1 MKQIFHEVPLHHP
14 APNLDSIRPPAR
26 FAVAIPLAITLA
38 VLLVTA
44 LAPLIAPFGQMEIVG
59 QPYQPPD
66 DTHLLG
72 TDAYGRDFMTR
83 IIYGLRNS
91 VGLALAVAVLSLCIG
106 VAASALATAL
116 GKWPSAILFLL
127 AQTLS
132 TFPAFYWAFFIIAV
146 FPPSGPALITALTLA
161 LAPRVFR
168 LCSTETMQATQRD
181 ALAASHSR
189 LPVLRLVTA
198 LLRNEGVLLATMF
211 GIVFN
216 IAFLTEVAMSI
227 FGMGV
232 PFPLASIG
240 GTAVRNMTLLS
251 FGDFIPIYILVL
263 ITVFATSVSLLVDWL
278 QRRSGRPL
286 VPSFRSYGPVWDI
299 QR

>member
-1 MKQIFHEVPLHHP
+1 MKRLFRETPLHHP
-14 APNLDSIRPPAR
+14 HPDAIRPSAR

-44 LAPLIAPFGQMEIVG
+44 LAPLIAPFGQTDIVG
-59 QPYQPPD
+59 QPFQPPD
-66 DTHLLG
+66 NTHLLG

-116 GKWPSAILFLL
+116 GAWPSAILFLL

-146 FPPSGPALITALTLA
+146 FPPSGPALVTALTLA

-168 LCSTETMQATQRD
+168 LCSTETMQATQRY
-181 ALAASHSR
+181 ALAASASR
-189 LPVLRLVTA
+189 LPMLRLVTA
-198 LLRNEGVLLATMF
+198 LLRNDGVLLAAMF

-216 IAFLTEVAMSI
+216 IAFLTEVAMSF

-232 PFPLASIG
+232 PYPLASIG
-240 GTAVRNMTLLS
+240 ATAVQNMTLLT

-263 ITVFATSVSLLVDWL
+263 IVVFTTSVSLLVDWL

-286 VPSFRSYGPVWDI
+286 VPSFRSYGPAWDI